1 MNHPNDDECGFRGLV
16 VDHII
21 PVEMRP
27 EAGGKVV
34 TVEPE
39 FRMTAQRLELL
50 LDAPDERARRFR
62 GVFGDERPD
71 FGKIVLGLAG
81 YAEGE
86 RRDCFCCSFA
96 MIRSASKF
104 CTRPASISSRPA

>member
-1 MNHPNDDECGFRGLV
+1 MNHPDDDECGFRGLI

-34 TVEPE
+34 AAGPE
-39 FRMTAQRLELL
+39 FRMAAQRLEFL

-62 GVFGDERPD
+62 GVFGDKGPD

-86 RRDCFCCSFA
+86 RCDCFCCPFA

-104 CTRPASISSRPA
+104 RTRPASISSRPA